1 METVPRFAPLAG
13 LVAAAGLILAVP
25 ILGLTLAGV
34 ILDHAFGTG
43 PVLSIGSFIVGNI
56 IGWFGI
62 RWLYLRERRR
72 FARP

>member
-1 METVPRFAPLAG
+1 MDTVPRFAPLAG

-25 ILGLTLAGV
+25 ILGLTLTGV
-34 ILDHAFGTG
+34 ILDTAFKSG
-43 PVLSIGSFIVGNI
+43 PVLAIASFALGNI
-56 IGWFGI
+56 IGWLGI